1 MSAHG
6 IDPEARSWEDLKT
19 DLGFTPEER
28 AEIDAGAQRLIA
40 ESRAFRL
47 SEVRRRQ
54 HTTQVDVAKAM
65 GVTQARVSRIEKG
78 QLERSEVD
86 TLAAYVQAL
95 GGKLKIIADFGDET
109 YVLG

>member
-1 MSAHG
+1 MSEYVS
-6 IDPEARSWEDLKT
+6 DPDARSWEDLKQE
-19 DLGFTPEER
+19 LFTGAEQD
-28 AEIDAGAQRLIA
+28 EIDAGAQRLIA
-40 ESRAFRL
+40 EARAFRL

-54 HTTQVDVAKAM
+54 HTTQVEVAKAM

-78 QLERSEVD
+78 QLSRSEVD

-95 GGKLKIIADFGDET
+95 GGRLKIVADFGDES